1 MDAVRGIG
9 SKASGA
15 VLGVAATMWT
25 DAAPEQ
31 QRLTVQLARNSF
43 YFTAACILIRF
54 FGDQLSL

>member
-1 MDAVRGIG
+1 MDAVREIG
-9 SKASGA
+9 TKATA
-15 VLGVAATMWT
+15 VASGVAATMWT

-43 YFTAACILIRF
+43 YFTAACILLRF